1 MQLRLCLSV
10 AEDCDLETVGEA
22 ISNIKIHA
30 GNLFS
35 YDEIKSELIEL
46 MNEETHL
53 YSTTDFTAQSSVKEV
68 LNWFTEMDIAE
79 CPNQCRNYVS
89 KNTCMYCKQNRIVST
104 NRYSAMRVTG
114 IEKVIGYLVK
124 DKKDGTIIGI
134 LNEDV
139 YYAELACVDEN
150 TLEPVVEESC
160 IGLCEIY
167 KKQLQYVH
175 EIVEDVIKN
184 CASEAVMQHVRDYAF
199 VTRCNKRLWRIQYG
213 EAVAFVHL
221 DDCGKPNGHVWWDN
235 GGMGVEHDAT
245 YFGTLSDLSQ
255 VTGEKWLK
263 ASTHTAKYEGI
274 AHYDLRYRKYRKE
287 AYR

>member
-68 LNWFTEMDIAE
+68 LNWFTEMDIVE

-89 KNTCMYCKQNRIVST
+89 KDTCRYCKQNRIVST
-104 NRYSAMRVTG
+104 DRYSAMRVTG
-114 IEKVIGYLVK
+114 IEKITGYLVK
-124 DKKDGTIIGI
+124 DKKDDAIIGI

-139 YYAELACVDEN
+139 YYAELAYVDEN
-150 TLEPVVEESC
+150 TLEPVVEESH

-175 EIVEDVIKN
+175 EIVDDVIKN
-184 CASEAVMQHVRDYAF
+184 DASSAVMQHVHDYAF
-199 VTRCNKRLWRIQYG
+199 TTKCNQRLWRIQYG

-221 DDCGKPNGHVWWDN
+221 NDYGKPNGQVWWDN
-235 GGMGVEHDAT
+235 SGMGVEHDAT
-245 YFGTLSDLSQ
+245 YYGTLADLSQ
-255 VTGEKWLK
+255 MTDDKWQK
-263 ASTHTAKYEGI
+263 ASTRTAKYEGL
-274 AHYDLRYRKYRKE
+274 AHYDLRYRKYSVE
-287 AYR
+287 EYR